1 MNTSRRKKNIIFIT
15 ILSVLGLLGAMVLQV
30 TWIFNSYELIRNDIQ
45 KESYATIEKALEH
58 TIRQN
63 TERNRNIE
71 WPDQ

>member
-45 KESYATIEKALEH
+45 KESYATIEKPWKKKG
-58 TIRQN
+58 T
-63 TERNRNIE
+63 
-71 WPDQ
+71 